1 MKLKFTD
8 SMEKHHDGPTIFSLL
23 SPMELDWFCS
33 LDTIGAT
40 FTLSDT
46 HTNYTE
52 KLELNL
58 GLKA

>member
-8 SMEKHHDGPTIFSLL
+8 PTEKHHEEPTISSLL
-23 SPMELDWFCS
+23 SPVELDWFCS

-58 GLKA
+58 GLRA